1 MLTKFIPFIFVA
13 LWSSGFIGAQYGL
26 QFAEP
31 ATFLLIRMI
40 GNIIIFIIL
49 LFIFKAHLP
58 KGKEAIHSLIAGVLI
73 HGFYLGGTYQAIA
86 LGMSS
91 GLCAL
96 LVGVQPILT
105 AVLLVNFGNQR
116 LQPVQWVGLA
126 LGLIGITL
134 VLQGNIEWQD
144 TSNQYTAY
152 LFAFIALIGITFGTL
167 YQKRYCQN
175 VDLVGSMVWQYSA
188 ASLVFLPVALLN
200 ETMVVTWNAEF
211 IFGLSW
217 LVLVVS
223 VTAIS
228 LLLYM
233 IKKGDSSSVAS
244 TFYLIPPMTAFQAWI
259 IFDEH
264 FDTQGAVGF
273 ALAAVAV
280 YLVIRKPKERPLI
293 EATQ

>member
-1 MLTKFIPFIFVA
+1 MLTKYIPFIFVA

-31 ATFLLIRMI
+31 ATFLLIRMLANI
-40 GNIIIFIIL
+40 GVFIIL
-49 LFIFKAHLP
+49 LLIFKSQLP
-58 KGKEAIHSLIAGVLI
+58 KGKDAIHSLIAGVLI

-105 AVLLVNFGNQR
+105 AILLVNFGKQR
-116 LQPVQWVGLA
+116 LLPLQWLGLFVGLV
-126 LGLIGITL
+126 GITL

-144 TSNQYTAY
+144 TSNKYAAYT
-152 LFAFIALIGITFGTL
+152 FAFIALIGITLGTL
-167 YQKRYCQN
+167 YQKKYCQN
-175 VDLVGSMVWQYSA
+175 TDLIGSMVWQYSA
-188 ASLVFLPVALLN
+188 ASLVFLPMALLN

-211 IFGLSW
+211 IFGVMW

-223 VTAIS
+223 VTAIL

-259 IFDEH
+259 VFGEH
-264 FDTQGAVGF
+264 FDAQGAVGF
-273 ALAAVAV
+273 ALAAIAV
-280 YLVIRKPKERPLI
+280 YLVIRKPKIDLT

>member
-1 MLTKFIPFIFVA
+1 MLTKYVPFIFVA

-31 ATFLLIRMI
+31 ATFLLIRMLANI
-40 GNIIIFIIL
+40 GVFIIL
-49 LFIFKAHLP
+49 LLIFKSQLP
-58 KGKEAIHSLIAGVLI
+58 TGKDVIHSLIAGILI
-73 HGFYLGGTYQAIA
+73 HGFYLGGTYQAIS

-105 AVLLVNFGNQR
+105 AVLLVNFGKQR
-116 LQPVQWVGLA
+116 LLPLQWLGLFVGLV
-126 LGLIGITL
+126 GITL
-134 VLQGNIEWQD
+134 VLQGNIEWRD
-144 TSNQYTAY
+144 TSNKYAAY
-152 LFAFIALIGITFGTL
+152 SFAFIALIG
-167 YQKRYCQN
+167 
-175 VDLVGSMVWQYSA
+175 SMVWQYCA
-188 ASLVFLPVALLN
+188 AAFVFLPVALLN
-200 ETMVVTWNAEF
+200 ETMAVTWNAEF
-211 IFGLSW
+211 IFGVMW

-223 VTAIS
+223 VSAIL

-259 IFDEH
+259 IFGEH

-273 ALAAVAV
+273 TLAAIAV
-280 YLVIRKPKERPLI
+280 YLVIDRKSVV
-293 EATQ
+293 

>member
-1 MLTKFIPFIFVA
+1 MLTKYVPFIFVA
-13 LWSSGFIGAQYGL
+13 LWSTGFIGAQYGL

-31 ATFLLIRMI
+31 ATFLLLRMI
-40 GNIIIFIIL
+40 VNIIIFIAL
-49 LFIFKAHLP
+49 LFIFKSHLP
-58 KGKEAIHSLIAGVLI
+58 RGKEAIHSLIAGVLI
-73 HGFYLGGTYQAIA
+73 HGFYLGGTYQAIS
-86 LGMSS
+86 LGMSA

-96 LVGVQPILT
+96 LVGIQPILT
-105 AVLLVNFGNQR
+105 AVLLVNFGKQR
-116 LQPVQWVGLA
+116 LLPLQWAGLF
-126 LGLIGITL
+126 LGLLGITL

-167 YQKRYCQN
+167 YQKKYCQN
-175 VDLVGSMVWQYSA
+175 SDLIGSMVWQYSA

-200 ETMVVTWNAEF
+200 ETMVVTWNAQF
-211 IFGLSW
+211 IFGLMW

-223 VTAIS
+223 VTAIL

-233 IKKGDSSSVAS
+233 IKQGDASSVAS

-259 IFDEH
+259 IFGEH
-264 FDTQGAVGF
+264 FDIQGAVGF

-280 YLVIRKPKERPLI
+280 YLVIRKPKVHLTK
-293 EATQ
+293 ATE

>member
-1 MLTKFIPFIFVA
+1 MLTKYVPFIFVA
-13 LWSSGFIGAQYGL
+13 LWSTGFIGAQYGL

-31 ATFLLIRMI
+31 ATFLLLRMI
-40 GNIIIFIIL
+40 ANIIIFIAL
-49 LFIFKAHLP
+49 LFIFKSHLP
-58 KGKEAIHSLIAGVLI
+58 RGKEAIHSLIAGILI
-73 HGFYLGGTYQAIA
+73 HGFYLGGTYQAIS
-86 LGMSS
+86 LGMSA

-96 LVGVQPILT
+96 LVGIQPILT
-105 AVLLVNFGNQR
+105 AVLLVNFGKQR
-116 LQPVQWVGLA
+116 LLPLQWVGLF
-126 LGLIGITL
+126 LGLLGITL
-134 VLQGNIEWQD
+134 VLQGNMEWQD

-167 YQKRYCQN
+167 YQKKYCQN
-175 VDLVGSMVWQYSA
+175 SDLIGSMVWQYSA

-200 ETMVVTWNAEF
+200 ETMVVTWNAQF
-211 IFGLSW
+211 IFGLMW

-223 VTAIS
+223 VTAIL

-233 IKKGDSSSVAS
+233 IKQGDSSSVAS

-259 IFDEH
+259 IFGEH

-280 YLVIRKPKERPLI
+280 YLVIRKPKVHLV
-293 EATQ
+293 EAIK